1 MKTGDYIATIN
12 RRINKLLGLHFRQS
26 QYCDLERNL
35 IHAANALGLNSSPE
49 AIFNWLSQQKI
60 THHELE
66 VLAHH
71 LTVGETYFFREK
83 LALKLLTEKL
93 VPDILENRANHVDRK
108 LTIWSAGCS
117 SGEEPYSIAMAI
129 KESFPDITRKE
140 VTILATDVNTKALS
154 KAREGMYTPWSF
166 RETPDRLKKKF
177 FEQKGKHFLISP
189 DIKDMVEFNQLNLAT
204 DDFTAK
210 SGSILPI
217 DVIFCRNVLMYFSPE
232 AISRITQKLFDAL
245 KDDGWLITGQVEL
258 NDEYFSAFQRVLFE
272 NGIFYRKAPPEQ
284 KQKQPLKV
292 LKSLPAVSE
301 NRDSR
306 QKPIVSKK
314 IAVPRGASKKGSPVT
329 HRNSSPKSQP
339 TIQASDKAA
348 SLFESV
354 TTLANAGNL
363 DEAEEKMKRVLETEN
378 VEAEHFFLYATILME
393 NNQPEQADKNLIKA
407 LYLDPAHHAARFSR
421 THLLKSMGRNK
432 EAKKEMQN
440 LMHDIEMYD
449 DNDPL
454 AALDGMTAG
463 RLRQMAGL
471 LTDNGHNET
480 GM

>member
-1 MKTGDYIATIN
+1 MKTGNYITTIN
-12 RRINKLLGLHFRQS
+12 RRINELLGLHFRES
-26 QYCDLERNL
+26 QYRDLERNVIL
-35 IHAANALGLNSSPE
+35 AANALGLNPSLE
-49 AIFNWLSQQKI
+49 VIGQWLSTQKI

-66 VLAHH
+66 ILAHH

-83 LALKLLTEKL
+83 FALKLLTEKI
-93 VPDILENRANHVDRK
+93 VPDFLENRTNPADKK
-108 LTIWSAGCS
+108 LRIWSAGCS

-129 KESFPDITRKE
+129 KESAPDVAKRDLM
-140 VTILATDVNTKALS
+140 ILATDVNTRALN
-154 KAREGMYTPWSF
+154 KAREGVYTPWSF
-166 RETPDRLKKKF
+166 REIPDRLKKKYF
-177 FEQKGKHFLISP
+177 TQKGKHLHVNP
-189 DIKDMVEFNQLNLAT
+189 DIKQMVQFEQLNLAT
-204 DDFTAK
+204 DDFPSK
-210 SGSILPI
+210 SGSNFPM

-232 AISRITQKLFDAL
+232 VISRITQQLFHTL

-258 NDEYFSAFQRVLFE
+258 NDDYFSAFQRILFE

-292 LKSLPAVSE
+292 MKPLPAVSE

-339 TIQASDKAA
+339 TIQASDNAA

-354 TTLANAGNL
+354 TMLANAGNL
-363 DEAEEKMKRVLETEN
+363 DEAEAKMKQVLETEN
-378 VEAEHFFLYATILME
+378 AGAEHFFLYATILME
-393 NNQPEQADKNLIKA
+393 KNQQEQADKNLIKA
-407 LYLDPAHHAARFSR
+407 LYLNPEHHAARFSR
-421 THLLKSMGRNK
+421 TRLLKSMGRNR

-440 LMHDIEMYD
+440 LMQDIEMYD
-449 DNDPL
+449 DNEPL

-471 LTDNGHNET
+471 LTPNGT
-480 GM
+480 R